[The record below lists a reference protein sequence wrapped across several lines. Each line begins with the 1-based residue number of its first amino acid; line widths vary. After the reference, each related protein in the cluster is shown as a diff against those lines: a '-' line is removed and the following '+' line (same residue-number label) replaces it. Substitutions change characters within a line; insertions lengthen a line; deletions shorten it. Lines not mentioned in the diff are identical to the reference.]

1 MSSFT
6 RAVPGPDALKIA
18 RCIQRAV
25 ETVGSRP
32 STPPSIV
39 SLLLD
44 ISLRIIEGDQNGR
57 LWLEVDVA

>member
-25 ETVGSRP
+25 EKVGSRP
-32 STPPSIV
+32 SIV
-39 SLLLD
+39 SILLD

-57 LWLEVDVA
+57 LWHEVDDA